1 MLDPSTN
8 MNPLAKEEAQSMG
21 NDPCDKNKGKEPTAD
36 VSKHTFYLVNSQ
48 MRLRLRARSE
58 VILI

>member
-8 MNPLAKEEAQSMG
+8 MNPLAKKEAHLMR
-21 NDPCDKNKGKEPTAD
+21 NDRTDKNTGTVPAAD

>member
-1 MLDPSTN
+1 MVDPSTN
-8 MNPLAKEEAQSMG
+8 INPLTKKEAG
-21 NDPCDKNKGKEPTAD
+21 NDHSDKNKGKGSAAD